1 VAIRAAPVNDVAQR
15 RSAIGRRSGRS
26 RRGLPRAILSRPSIE
41 DGSSE
46 QGDAEMA
53 EHRRAFEDE
62 IETLKTLR
70 DELRVQLNLA
80 GKDARDRFAQAEASW
95 QKLEGRA
102 EHVAKESRGALGDV
116 SDAARALADEIKE
129 AYRRI
134 RKLL

>member
-1 VAIRAAPVNDVAQR
+1 
-15 RSAIGRRSGRS
+15 
-26 RRGLPRAILSRPSIE
+26 
-41 DGSSE
+41 
-46 QGDAEMA
+46 MA

-80 GKDARDRFAQAEASW
+80 GKDARDLFAQAEASW

-102 EHVAKESRGALGDV
+102 GIVGKESVGALRDV
-116 SDAARALADEIKE
+116 GEAAHHLADEIKE
-129 AYRRI
+129 AYRHI

>member
-1 VAIRAAPVNDVAQR
+1 
-15 RSAIGRRSGRS
+15 
-26 RRGLPRAILSRPSIE
+26 
-41 DGSSE
+41 
-46 QGDAEMA
+46 MA

-62 IETLKTLR
+62 IETLRTLR

-80 GKDARDRFAQAEASW
+80 GKEARDLFAKAEGSW

-102 EHVAKESRGALGDV
+102 ELVAKESRGALGDV
-116 SDAARALADEIKE
+116 GDAARALADEIRE